1 MIFKFGIL
9 LIRKLTIHL
18 ALKWNE
24 FYYSAKNMLDS
35 DCDIRIEH
43 IFFDCLKHENMCEI
57 IETNFN
63 LLETYVRWC
72 SIFFLMMTYKRNVI
86 QVNEYVFNAY

>member
-1 MIFKFGIL
+1 MNFTIL
-9 LIRKLTIHL
+9 QKICSTPTVTLES
-18 ALKWNE
+18 N
-24 FYYSAKNMLDS
+24 
-35 DCDIRIEH
+35 
-43 IFFDCLKHENMCEI
+43 IFFFDRLKHENMCEI